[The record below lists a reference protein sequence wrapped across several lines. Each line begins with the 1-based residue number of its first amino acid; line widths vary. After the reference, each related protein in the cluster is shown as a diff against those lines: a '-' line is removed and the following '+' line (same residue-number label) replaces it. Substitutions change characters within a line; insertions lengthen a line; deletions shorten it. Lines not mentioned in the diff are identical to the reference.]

1 MRSFPFSLSMSEAGA
16 LGFEPPACLYEDPK
30 LHISVT
36 EGDSVYDATTPGG
49 LKINK

>member
-1 MRSFPFSLSMSEAGA
+1 MSEAGA
-16 LGFEPPACLYEDPK
+16 LGFEPPDSLNEDTK

-36 EGDSVYDATTPGG
+36 DGDSIYDATIPGG